1 MLYYQTIDK
10 PTLELL
16 KQLQSIE
23 LFNDLRLVGGTS
35 LALQIGHRKSVDLGL
50 FGNIDVNVLEI
61 NKALSQTGSITQ
73 LKDSR
78 NIHVYLL
85 NGIKVDVVN
94 YTYPW
99 LEDLIQEEGIRLA
112 QCKDI
117 AAMKL
122 SAITGR
128 GTKKDFI
135 DLYFLLRQIPFSRI
149 VQLYLDKYKDGS
161 LFMVLKSLL
170 YFEDA
175 DIDDMPD
182 MLIPV
187 KWESVKKFII
197 NEQKEYLK
205 KNE

>member
-78 NIHVYLL
+78 NIHVYLV

-99 LEDLIQEEGIRLA
+99 LEDLIQERYRCHEA
-112 QCKDI
+112 
-117 AAMKL
+117 L
-122 SAITGR
+122 SYYRKG
-128 GTKKDFI
+128 
-135 DLYFLLRQIPFSRI
+135 
-149 VQLYLDKYKDGS
+149 
-161 LFMVLKSLL
+161 
-170 YFEDA
+170 
-175 DIDDMPD
+175 
-182 MLIPV
+182 
-187 KWESVKKFII
+187 
-197 NEQKEYLK
+197 NQKRFY
-205 KNE
+205 

>member
-1 MLYYQTIDK
+1 MLHYKAIDE

-23 LFNDLRLVGGTS
+23 LFKDLRLVGGTS
-35 LALQIGHRKSVDLGL
+35 LALQIGHRKSVDLDL

-61 NKALSQTGSITQ
+61 NKALSQTGNVTQ

-78 NIHVYLL
+78 NIHVYIV
-85 NGIKVDVVN
+85 NDIKVDVVN
-94 YTYPW
+94 YAYPW
-99 LEDLIQEEGIRLA
+99 LQDFILEEGIRLA
-112 QCKDI
+112 KCEDI

-135 DLYFLLRQIPFSRI
+135 DLYFLLKQIPLSRI
-149 VQLYLDKYKDGS
+149 LQLYLDKYSDGS

-175 DIDDMPD
+175 DLDNMPD

-187 KWESVKKFII
+187 KWGLVKKAII
-197 NEQKEYLK
+197 NAQKEYIK
-205 KNE
+205 RNG

>member
-1 MLYYQTIDK
+1 
-10 PTLELL
+10 
-16 KQLQSIE
+16 
-23 LFNDLRLVGGTS
+23 
-35 LALQIGHRKSVDLGL
+35 
-50 FGNIDVNVLEI
+50 
-61 NKALSQTGSITQ
+61 
-73 LKDSR
+73 
-78 NIHVYLL
+78 
-85 NGIKVDVVN
+85 
-94 YTYPW
+94 
-99 LEDLIQEEGIRLA
+99 
-112 QCKDI
+112 
-117 AAMKL
+117 MKL